1 MARKG
6 SNKSGNQEKVRHA
19 NRQKIQEARGKGKI
33 KGTSNDKSQEGGRVI
48 KEKFQEQ
55 LQKSLPPVSAKNE
68 KQKHYLN
75 ILKTCNIIIVR
86 GLFGTGKTYL
96 ASCVAGDLLRKKE
109 IEQIIVARP
118 YVQTGK
124 TSGFKPGTSYEKLYP
139 YVRNVLDTVKSRM
152 GDGAYQYALKDGVS
166 GQIEV
171 QEVESI
177 RGRSFDKKSFLI
189 LDEAQ
194 QTTPEEMKAIVT
206 RIGDDCTLV
215 LCGDESQ
222 RDIKGQSGLSWFSDF
237 AIRHGLS
244 GVGFVNFNEPS
255 DIIRGGLV
263 RDIAIGL
270 ARDDYFEK
278 D

>member
-1 MARKG
+1 MAKNR
-6 SNKSGNQEKVRHA
+6 NRSGNQENVRHA
-19 NRQKIQEARGKGKI
+19 NRQKIQEAKGKGKI
-33 KGTSNDKSQEGGRVI
+33 KGLGNDKNQEGGRVI

-55 LQKSLPPVSAKNE
+55 LQKSLPPVSAKNA

-75 ILKTCNIIIVR
+75 ILKTCNIIIVE

-139 YVRNVLDTVKSRM
+139 YVRNVLDTVKQRM

-171 QEVESI
+171 QELESI

-189 LDEAQ
+189 IDEVQ
-194 QTTPEEMKAIVT
+194 QSTPEEMKAIVT

-215 LCGDESQ
+215 LCGDNSQ
-222 RDIKGQSGLSWFSDF
+222 RDIKGQSGLSWFRDF
-237 AIRHGLS
+237 AERHELS
-244 GVGFVNFNEPS
+244 GVGYVNFNEPS
-255 DIIRGGLV
+255 DIVRGGLV

-270 ARDDYFEK
+270 ARDEYFEK